1 MPRLVLA
8 ALLGAAGL
16 VLFTPVAAH
25 ACSCVG
31 GDVAAYADRA
41 DVVFTGTLVEV
52 TPPPARLFWSS
63 GDPATYSFDV
73 ERVHQGEVGAST
85 EVRSAVSG
93 ASCGLEGMQ
102 DGSRY
107 VVFATLDDGL
117 WANLCGG
124 TDLARPGLVNRLE
137 RALGP
142 ARAPASDPPADVAGS
157 VSSVESDGPPGLSGL
172 PGLPGLG
179 LAGVGGLLATVATV
193 AAVVVASWAVRSRV
207 SSSGPGWT
215 SRGARPG
222 AARTPAGSW
231 ARCPRARSARGGR
244 PTWPR
249 R

>member
-1 MPRLVLA
+1 MIVPRLVLA

-41 DVVFTGTLVEV
+41 DVVFTGTLMEV

-73 ERVHQGEVGAST
+73 ERVHLGEVGPST

-93 ASCGLEGMQ
+93 ASCGLEGMRT
-102 DGSRY
+102 GSRY

-124 TDLARPGLVNRLE
+124 TDLARPGVVRRLE
-137 RALGP
+137 RAVGP
-142 ARAPASDPPADVAGS
+142 ARAPASDPPAAVAGS
-157 VSSVESDGPPGLSGL
+157 VGSVESDGS

-179 LAGVGGLLATVATV
+179 LAGVGGLLATVAGV
-193 AAVVVASWAVRSRV
+193 AVASWAVRSRV
-207 SSSGPGWT
+207 SSSGPGST

-222 AARTPAGSW
+222 AARTPGGSW
-231 ARCPRARSARGGR
+231 ARRPRARSARGGR

>member
-1 MPRLVLA
+1 MIVPRLVLA

-16 VLFTPVAAH
+16 VLFTPAAAH

-52 TPPPARLFWSS
+52 TPPPARLSWSS

-73 ERVHQGEVGAST
+73 ERVHQGDIGPST

-102 DGSRY
+102 TGSRY

-124 TDLARPGLVNRLE
+124 TDLARPGVVRRLE
-137 RALGP
+137 RAVGP
-142 ARAPASDPPADVAGS
+142 ARAPASDPPALVVGS
-157 VSSVESDGPPGLSGL
+157 VGSPGPPGPPGLA
-172 PGLPGLG
+172 
-179 LAGVGGLLATVATV
+179 LAGAGGLLATVAGLL
-193 AAVVVASWAVRSRV
+193 VASMAVRSRV
-207 SSSGPGWT
+207 SSSGPGST

-222 AARTPAGSW
+222 AARTPGGSG
-231 ARCPRARSARGGR
+231 ARRRRARSARGGR

>member
-1 MPRLVLA
+1 MAR
-8 ALLGAAGL
+8 G
-16 VLFTPVAAH
+16 TE
-25 ACSCVG
+25 
-31 GDVAAYADRA
+31 RA

-52 TPPPARLFWSS
+52 TPPPARLSWSS

-73 ERVHQGEVGAST
+73 ERVHQGDIGPST

-102 DGSRY
+102 TGSRY

-124 TDLARPGLVNRLE
+124 TDLVRPGVVRRLE
-137 RALGP
+137 RAVGP
-142 ARAPASDPPADVAGS
+142 ARAPASDPPALVVGS
-157 VSSVESDGPPGLSGL
+157 VGSPGPPGPPGLA
-172 PGLPGLG
+172 
-179 LAGVGGLLATVATV
+179 LAGAGGLLATVAGLL
-193 AAVVVASWAVRSRV
+193 VASMAVRSRV
-207 SSSGPGWT
+207 SSSGPGST

-222 AARTPAGSW
+222 AARTPGGSW
-231 ARCPRARSARGGR
+231 ALGRRARSARGDR

>member
-1 MPRLVLA
+1 MAR
-8 ALLGAAGL
+8 G
-16 VLFTPVAAH
+16 TE
-25 ACSCVG
+25 
-31 GDVAAYADRA
+31 RA

-73 ERVHQGEVGAST
+73 ERVHQGDIGPST

-102 DGSRY
+102 TGSRY

-124 TDLARPGLVNRLE
+124 TDLARPGVVRRLE
-137 RALGP
+137 RAVGP
-142 ARAPASDPPADVAGS
+142 ARAPVSDPPALVVGS
-157 VSSVESDGPPGLSGL
+157 VGSPGP

-179 LAGVGGLLATVATV
+179 LAGAGGLLASVAGLL
-193 AAVVVASWAVRSRV
+193 VASMVVRSRV
-207 SSSGPGWT
+207 SSSGPGST

-222 AARTPAGSW
+222 AARTPGGSW
-231 ARCPRARSARGGR
+231 ARRRRARSARGGR

>member
-1 MPRLVLA
+1 MIVPRLVLA

-16 VLFTPVAAH
+16 VLFTPAAAH

-73 ERVHQGEVGAST
+73 ERVHQGEVGPST

-93 ASCGLEGMQ
+93 ASCGLEGMKT
-102 DGSRY
+102 GSRY

-124 TDLARPGLVNRLE
+124 TDLARPGVVRRVE
-137 RALGP
+137 RAVGP
-142 ARAPASDPPADVAGS
+142 ARAPASDPPALVVGS
-157 VSSVESDGPPGLSGL
+157 VGSPGPPGL
-172 PGLPGLG
+172 PGGLG
-179 LAGVGGLLATVATV
+179 LAWAGGLLATVAGLL
-193 AAVVVASWAVRSRV
+193 VASMAVRSRV
-207 SSSGPGWT
+207 SSSGPGST

-222 AARTPAGSW
+222 AARTPGGSW
-231 ARCPRARSARGGR
+231 ARRRRARSARGGR

>member
-1 MPRLVLA
+1 MIVPRVVLA

-16 VLFTPVAAH
+16 VLFTPAAAH

-31 GDVAAYADRA
+31 GDVATYADRA

-63 GDPATYSFDV
+63 GDPARYSFDV
-73 ERVHQGEVGAST
+73 ERVHQGEVGPST

-93 ASCGLEGMQ
+93 ASCGLEGMRT
-102 DGSRY
+102 GSRY

-124 TDLARPGLVNRLE
+124 TDLARPGLVRRLD

-142 ARAPASDPPADVAGS
+142 ARAPSSDLADQADHMAVARA
-157 VSSVESDGPPGLSGL
+157 VESDGPGRPGV
-172 PGLPGLG
+172 PGLG
-179 LAGVGGLLATVATV
+179 LAGAGGLFV
-193 AAVVVASWAVRSRV
+193 AAAGVGLASWALRSRV
-207 SSSGPGWT
+207 SSSGPGST

-222 AARTPAGSW
+222 AARTPGGSW
-231 ARCPRARSARGGR
+231 VRRRRVGSARGSR

>member
-1 MPRLVLA
+1 MIVPRLVLA

-16 VLFTPVAAH
+16 VLFTPAAAH

-52 TPPPARLFWSS
+52 TPPPARLSWSS

-73 ERVHQGEVGAST
+73 ERVHQGDIGPST

-102 DGSRY
+102 TGSRY

-124 TDLARPGLVNRLE
+124 TDLVRPGVVRRLE
-137 RALGP
+137 RAVGP
-142 ARAPASDPPADVAGS
+142 ARAPVSDPPALVVGS
-157 VSSVESDGPPGLSGL
+157 VGSPGPPGPPAQVG
-172 PGLPGLG
+172 
-179 LAGVGGLLATVATV
+179 AGGLLATVAGLL
-193 AAVVVASWAVRSRV
+193 VASMAVRSRV
-207 SSSGPGWT
+207 SSSGPGST

-222 AARTPAGSW
+222 AARTPGGSW
-231 ARCPRARSARGGR
+231 ARRRRARSARGGR

>member
-102 DGSRY
+102 TGSRY

-124 TDLARPGLVNRLE
+124 TDLARPGLVRRLD

-142 ARAPASDPPADVAGS
+142 ARAPASDPPADVVGS
-157 VSSVESDGPPGLSGL
+157 VRAVESDGPPGL
-172 PGLPGLG
+172 PGLG
-179 LAGVGGLLATVATV
+179 LTGVGGLLATVA
-193 AAVVVASWAVRSRV
+193 AVVVASLAVRSRV
-207 SSSGPGWT
+207 SSSGPGST

-222 AARTPAGSW
+222 AARTPSGSW
-231 ARCPRARSARGGR
+231 ARRPRARSARGSR

>member
-1 MPRLVLA
+1 MIVPRLVLA

-16 VLFTPVAAH
+16 VLFTPAAAH

-31 GDVAAYADRA
+31 GDVAAYAERA
-41 DVVFTGTLVEV
+41 YVVFTGTLVEV

-73 ERVHQGEVGAST
+73 ERVHQGEVGPST

-102 DGSRY
+102 TASRY

-124 TDLARPGLVNRLE
+124 TDLARPGVVRRLE
-137 RALGP
+137 RAVGP
-142 ARAPASDPPADVAGS
+142 ARAPASDPPDLTVGA
-157 VSSVESDGPPGLSGL
+157 VESDGSPGL
-172 PGLPGLG
+172 PGPPGLG
-179 LAGVGGLLATVATV
+179 LAAAGGLLATVAGL
-193 AAVVVASWAVRSRV
+193 VVASMAVRSRV
-207 SSSGPGWT
+207 SSSGPGST
-215 SRGARPG
+215 SPGARPG
-222 AARTPAGSW
+222 AARTPGGSW
-231 ARCPRARSARGGR
+231 ARRRRARSARGGR

>member
-1 MPRLVLA
+1 MIVPRVVLA
-8 ALLGAAGL
+8 ALLGGVGL
-16 VLFTPVAAH
+16 VLFTPAAAH

-31 GDVAAYADRA
+31 GDVATYADRA

-73 ERVHQGEVGAST
+73 ERVHQGEVGPSA

-93 ASCGLEGMQ
+93 ASCGLEGMRA
-102 DGSRY
+102 GSRY

-124 TDLARPGLVNRLE
+124 TDLARPGVVRRLD
-137 RALGP
+137 RAVGP
-142 ARAPASDPPADVAGS
+142 ARAPASDLADHPDHMAVG
-157 VSSVESDGPPGLSGL
+157 SVESDGPPGL
-172 PGLPGLG
+172 PGVPGVPGLG
-179 LAGVGGLLATVATV
+179 LAGAGGLLVTVAGV
-193 AAVVVASWAVRSRV
+193 LVASRAVRSRV
-207 SSSGPGWT
+207 SSSGPGST

-222 AARTPAGSW
+222 AARTPGGSW
-231 ARCPRARSARGGR
+231 VRRRRAGSARGSR

>member
-1 MPRLVLA
+1 MIVPRLLLA

-16 VLFTPVAAH
+16 VLFTPAAAH

-52 TPPPARLFWSS
+52 TPPPARLSWSS

-73 ERVHQGEVGAST
+73 ERVHQGDIGPST

-102 DGSRY
+102 TGSRY

-124 TDLARPGLVNRLE
+124 TDLVRPGVVRRLE
-137 RALGP
+137 RAVGP
-142 ARAPASDPPADVAGS
+142 ARAPASDPPALVVGS
-157 VSSVESDGPPGLSGL
+157 VGSPGPPGPPGLA
-172 PGLPGLG
+172 
-179 LAGVGGLLATVATV
+179 LAGAGGLLATVAGLL
-193 AAVVVASWAVRSRV
+193 VASMAVRSRV
-207 SSSGPGWT
+207 SSSGPGST

-222 AARTPAGSW
+222 AARTPGGSS
-231 ARCPRARSARGGR
+231 ARGRRARSARGGR

>member
-1 MPRLVLA
+1 MPRVVLA

-16 VLFTPVAAH
+16 VLFTPAAAH

-31 GDVAAYADRA
+31 GDVAAYAERA

-73 ERVHQGEVGAST
+73 ERVHQGEVGPST

-93 ASCGLEGMQ
+93 ASCGLEGMKT
-102 DGSRY
+102 GSRY

-124 TDLARPGLVNRLE
+124 TDLARPGVVRRLE
-137 RALGP
+137 RAVGP
-142 ARAPASDPPADVAGS
+142 ARAPASDPPGLVVGA
-157 VSSVESDGPPGLSGL
+157 VESDGSPGL

-179 LAGVGGLLATVATV
+179 LAGAGGLLATVAGLLV
-193 AAVVVASWAVRSRV
+193 AAMVVRSRV
-207 SSSGPGWT
+207 SSSGPGST

-222 AARTPAGSW
+222 AARTPGGSW
-231 ARCPRARSARGGR
+231 ARRRRARSARGGR

>member
-1 MPRLVLA
+1 MAR
-8 ALLGAAGL
+8 G
-16 VLFTPVAAH
+16 TE
-25 ACSCVG
+25 
-31 GDVAAYADRA
+31 RA

-52 TPPPARLFWSS
+52 TPPPARLSWSS

-73 ERVHQGEVGAST
+73 ERVHQGDIGPST

-102 DGSRY
+102 TGSRY

-124 TDLARPGLVNRLE
+124 TDLARPGVVR
-137 RALGP
+137 
-142 ARAPASDPPADVAGS
+142 
-157 VSSVESDGPPGLSGL
+157 
-172 PGLPGLG
+172 
-179 LAGVGGLLATVATV
+179 GLLASVAGLLV
-193 AAVVVASWAVRSRV
+193 AAMAVRSRV
-207 SSSGPGWT
+207 SSSGPGST

-222 AARTPAGSW
+222 AARTPGGSW
-231 ARCPRARSARGGR
+231 ARRRRARSARGGR

>member
-1 MPRLVLA
+1 MIVPRLVIA

-16 VLFTPVAAH
+16 VLFTPAAAH

-52 TPPPARLFWSS
+52 TPPRARLSWSS

-73 ERVHQGEVGAST
+73 ERVHQGDIGPST

-102 DGSRY
+102 TGSRY

-124 TDLARPGLVNRLE
+124 TDLVRPGVVRRLE
-137 RALGP
+137 RAVGP
-142 ARAPASDPPADVAGS
+142 ARAPASDPPALVVGS
-157 VSSVESDGPPGLSGL
+157 VGSPGPPGPPGLA
-172 PGLPGLG
+172 
-179 LAGVGGLLATVATV
+179 LAGAGGLLATVAGLL
-193 AAVVVASWAVRSRV
+193 VASMAVRSRV
-207 SSSGPGWT
+207 SSSGPGST

-222 AARTPAGSW
+222 AARTPGGSW
-231 ARCPRARSARGGR
+231 ARRRRARSARGGR